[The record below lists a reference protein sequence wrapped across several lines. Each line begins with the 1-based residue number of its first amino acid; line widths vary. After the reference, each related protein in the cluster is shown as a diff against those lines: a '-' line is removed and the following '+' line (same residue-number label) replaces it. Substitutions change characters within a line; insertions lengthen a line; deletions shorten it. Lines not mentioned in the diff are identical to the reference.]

1 MLAPLFRWL
10 SANYLGGL
18 PADRLQV
25 MSCLLLAYPL
35 ASLFR
40 RLPSDSPPTQK
51 HLFSL
56 LATGFMF
63 LVVQGQWVGLGHI
76 LLSSLVTYALM
87 AYAGDRAWAP
97 RAVFLFVMAHLS
109 LTHIRRLNYDINNP
123 PLDYSGAQ
131 MVLVIKLTTYAYNVF
146 DGHRPDR
153 ADPQALSA
161 RQRLKAVAY
170 KPTLLEFLG
179 YVFFFGSFFAG
190 PAFEFRDYT
199 DFISLEAFRRTPPPS
214 GSSAGVNTGR
224 GVVVPDSRSAAYRKL
239 AAGLLGMVGVV
250 LITTRFPVPFMLEPA
265 YARLAFPVRL
275 VYILLTCF
283 GTRLPYYVAWLLAE
297 GACVR
302 AGLGFGGYVRADS
315 GSPGPNSTPTTTI
328 TPQYVA
334 QWDQLTNVYPWRFE
348 TGQNLKELLDAWN
361 VATNHWLKHYIYLR
375 LTPVGAKPTLTTTL
389 STFFVSALWHGFF
402 PGYYLAFMTISVMS
416 NVARTLRRT
425 IRPLAVV
432 VAPIQTKVAIRSPPD
447 HQGSAETPSSLPPHP
462 SPPSQLGNGEKKPA
476 SAIPS
481 ADSTMVYHSASVCLT
496 PAQVRRR
503 KQMYDVACWLLT
515 QLALNYSITPFMLL
529 YWHDSI
535 RAWQVNYFFGHVV
548 LILII
553 AFYKLGGAGLLRP
566 YHLVVSA
573 RKAD

>member
-1 MLAPLFRWL
+1 
-10 SANYLGGL
+10 
-18 PADRLQV
+18 

-76 LLSSLVTYALM
+76 LLSSLVSYALM

-179 YVFFFGSFFAG
+179 FFAG

-214 GSSAGVNTGR
+214 GSSAGVNTDR
-224 GVVVPDSRSAAYRKL
+224 GVVVPDSRPAAYRKL

-302 AGLGFGGYVRADS
+302 AGLGFGGY
-315 GSPGPNSTPTTTI
+315 
-328 TPQYVA
+328 
-334 QWDQLTNVYPWRFE
+334 WDQLTNVYPWRFE

-425 IRPLAVV
+425 IRPLA
-432 VAPIQTKVAIRSPPD
+432 
-447 HQGSAETPSSLPPHP
+447 
-462 SPPSQLGNGEKKPA
+462 
-476 SAIPS
+476 
-481 ADSTMVYHSASVCLT
+481 
-496 PAQVRRR
+496 
-503 KQMYDVACWLLT
+503 MYDVACWLLT